1 MSTFN
6 LIVYCCSTSCLV
18 HQYEITFYLSS
29 TADSFSD
36 AKRDISECD
45 RIWESTMRSSMVIS
59 AAMLSNW
66 QNWSLIT
73 SGDFGKQWSKLW
85 LWFNYHHLK
94 RSRRGFL
101 TWKSSLQIVYIKFWL
116 RRKCDVYIFHRSLR
130 EEVGVESW
138 TYKEQ
143 DLESVNIWVYVPV
156 PVPSS
161 QNNAAVFG
169 EKALINPPHTA
180 CPAHTQS

>member
-66 QNWSLIT
+66 QNWSLFT
-73 SGDFGKQWSKLW
+73 SGDFGKQWFKLW

-143 DLESVNIWVYVPV
+143 DLESVNIWVCVLRPN
-156 PVPSS
+156 P
-161 QNNAAVFG
+161 
-169 EKALINPPHTA
+169 LITKQ
-180 CPAHTQS
+180 CSCFW